1 MVEIIIEVINEICL
15 LIVSRSFENFWRLF
29 RILESKENS
38 NCTFSMWF
46 MLIFVY
52 VSWFDTF
59 AIVVVLLNCSA
70 VLNYS
75 ICLGVQ
81 RIYRSLGTG
90 SVSMPHHCRLKF
102 PWTWHTFQC
111 FVTSF
116 VQKLKARPGPCS
128 GHFCFLRGTRWICPL
143 ATPDDPAIRQ
153 AYQNSSLTWCCNRA
167 LRLECPSRT
176 SAPGCA
182 RLHHRP
188 RPRYSIEVTGSGLL
202 QSHRSAR
209 RSQRL
214 CSLAFLESSWSLA

>member
-1 MVEIIIEVINEICL
+1 
-15 LIVSRSFENFWRLF
+15 
-29 RILESKENS
+29 
-38 NCTFSMWF
+38 MWF
-46 MLIFVY
+46 ILSFVY
-52 VSWFDTF
+52 ISWLYAVS
-59 AIVVVLLNCSA
+59 IVGVLLNGSA

-116 VQKLKARPGPCS
+116 VQMLKERPGPCS
-128 GHFCFLRGTRWICPL
+128 GHFCFPRGTRWICPL

-176 SAPGCA
+176 SAPSCA
-182 RLHHRP
+182 RLHRPP
-188 RPRYSIEVTGSGLL
+188 RPRYSIVVAVCGRLHWLRCACKS
-202 QSHRSAR
+202 R
-209 RSQRL
+209 RL
-214 CSLAFLESSWSLA
+214 CL